1 MGNKLQEIRFKKK
14 KKGGRARNSYEKIE
28 MIMTNKIHTEAVKE
42 RPDNMEVDVIMWIV
56 HLGNPLRLDG
66 NLWINDRKGE
76 DGK

>member
-1 MGNKLQEIRFKKK
+1 
-14 KKGGRARNSYEKIE
+14 